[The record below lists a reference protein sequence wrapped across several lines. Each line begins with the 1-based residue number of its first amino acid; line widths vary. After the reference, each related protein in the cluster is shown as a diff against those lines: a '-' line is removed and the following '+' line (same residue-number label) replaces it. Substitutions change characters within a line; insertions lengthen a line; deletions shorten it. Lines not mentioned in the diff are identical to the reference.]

1 VKRYLILAFF
11 LLHGCT
17 STSKYVGE
25 ITCPS
30 VLFSSEHRNYIY
42 GNSSPITFDNLS
54 YRAEINNYHFDKA
67 CKLTEKFLEIKLSI
81 LFIVNPENPEKD
93 KIILPYY
100 LALLNEE
107 DNIIDMHYFQIE
119 DIMKLDLEQNIYLE
133 TEIKDIIKL
142 NIELD
147 KIDINSEYKFV
158 IGFMLDKEKLK
169 LLS

>member
-1 VKRYLILAFF
+1 MKRYLILAFF
-11 LLHGCT
+11 LLLGCT

-25 ITCPS
+25 TTCPN